1 MPTFKYE
8 AMTSDGEVVKDQ
20 IRARNTDEA
29 VSQLRDRNLFPTKV
43 KEVSERKAK
52 KSADTGGRRAGRAP
66 LSIGSVGAKH
76 VNLFTRQ
83 FATLIDA
90 GVPVVQSV
98 DTLRN
103 QVDDSLLQH
112 ILACVADEVEGGASL
127 SEAMSNHPKAF
138 DRLYVNMVRAGETG
152 GVLDQVMQRLA
163 EFREKAA
170 DLKRRVISA
179 LIYPACVVTVAI
191 GIIAVIMVYV
201 VPKFEKM
208 FEDLGIS
215 YPVPTRMLFSF
226 SEYAAQ
232 YWYFA
237 LAVPVGFY
245 ALGKII
251 GMTRTGSHAI
261 DWFKLKIPLVG
272 SIIHRS
278 AIARFT
284 RTLGTLLGSG
294 VPILEA
300 LEISRQT
307 AGNSVLAHAIE
318 DVSDGI
324 QEGEPMAR
332 PLGQSG
338 ACDEMVVNMVEVGEE
353 TGTLDT
359 MLMRVADNYDDQVDA
374 AVDRLTTAMEPI
386 MVVVLGCVVG
396 FIVVSLFLPLI
407 KMMSELSG

>member
-20 IRARNTDEA
+20 VRARNTDEA
-29 VSQLRDRNLFPTKV
+29 VSILRDRNLFPTKV
-43 KEVSERKAK
+43 KEVSEKKAQEGGGG
-52 KSADTGGRRAGRAP
+52 GGRRAGRAP
-66 LSIGSVGAKH
+66 MSIGSVGAKH
-76 VNLFTRQ
+76 INMFTRQ

-98 DTLRN
+98 DTLRT
-103 QVDDSLLQH
+103 QVDDSLLEH
-112 ILACVADEVEGGASL
+112 VLACVADEVEGGASL
-127 SEAMSNHPKAF
+127 SEAMANHPKAF

-170 DLKRRVISA
+170 DLKRRVLSA
-179 LIYPACVVTVAI
+179 LIYPACVLTVAV
-191 GIIAVIMVYV
+191 GIIAVIMIYV
-201 VPKFEKM
+201 VPKFKAM
-208 FEDLGIS
+208 FEDMGIS
-215 YPVPTRMLFSF
+215 YPLPTQMLFSF
-226 SEYAAQ
+226 SDYAAT
-232 YWYFA
+232 YWY
-237 LAVPVGFY
+237 LVPAVPIGLY
-245 ALGKII
+245 AFGKVV
-251 GMTRTGSHAI
+251 GMTRTGSHVI
-261 DWFKLKIPLVG
+261 DWIKLKIPLIGPIV
-272 SIIHRS
+272 HKS

-300 LEISRQT
+300 LEISRET

-359 MLMRVADNYDDQVDA
+359 MLERVADNYDDQVDA
-374 AVDRLTTAMEPI
+374 SVDRLTTAMEPI
-386 MVVVLGCVVG
+386 MVVVLGCIVG

-407 KMMSELSG
+407 KMMSELS

>member
-1 MPTFKYE
+1 
-8 AMTSDGEVVKDQ
+8 
-20 IRARNTDEA
+20 
-29 VSQLRDRNLFPTKV
+29 
-43 KEVSERKAK
+43 
-52 KSADTGGRRAGRAP
+52 
-66 LSIGSVGAKH
+66 
-76 VNLFTRQ
+76 
-83 FATLIDA
+83 
-90 GVPVVQSV
+90 SV

-127 SEAMSNHPKAF
+127 SEAMANHPKAF

-170 DLKRRVISA
+170 DLKRRVLSA
-179 LIYPACVVTVAI
+179 LIYPAIVILVSIALI
-191 GIIAVIMVYV
+191 GVIMFYV
-201 VPKFEKM
+201 VPQFRKM

-215 YPVPTRMLFSF
+215 YPVPTQMLFSF
-226 SEYAAQ
+226 SRNAAT
-232 YWYFA
+232 YWYLFIA
-237 LAVPVGFY
+237 IPVGLY
-245 ALGKII
+245 ALIKVV
-251 GMTRTGSHAI
+251 GMTRTGAHAV
-261 DWFKLKIPLVG
+261 DWVKLKFPLIG
-272 SIIHRS
+272 SIVHRS

-318 DVSDGI
+318 DVSEGI

-332 PLGQSG
+332 PLGESG

-359 MLMRVADNYDDQVDA
+359 MLLRVADNYDDQVDA
-374 AVDRLTTAMEPI
+374 AVDRLTTALEPI
-386 MVVVLGCVVG
+386 MVIFLGGIVG
-396 FIVVSLFLPLI
+396 FIVISLFLPLL
-407 KMMSELSG
+407 KMMSELS

>member
-1 MPTFKYE
+1 MPTFEYE
-8 AMTSDGEVVKDQ
+8 AMTRDGEVVKDQ

-43 KEVSERKAK
+43 KEVSERQAEGGG
-52 KSADTGGRRAGRAP
+52 TGGGRRAGRAP
-66 LSIGSVGAKH
+66 MSIGGVGTKH

-103 QVDDSLLQH
+103 QVNDSLLQH
-112 ILACVADEVEGGASL
+112 ILACIADEVEGGASL
-127 SEAMSNHPKAF
+127 SEAMANHPKAF

-152 GVLDQVMQRLA
+152 GVLDQVLQRLA

-170 DLKRRVISA
+170 DLRRRVISA
-179 LIYPACVVTVAI
+179 MIYPACVITVAV
-191 GIIAVIMVYV
+191 GIIAVIMIYV
-201 VPKFEKM
+201 VPKFKAM
-208 FEDLGIS
+208 FEDMGIE
-215 YPVPTRMLFSF
+215 YPLPTQMLFSF
-226 SEYAAQ
+226 SSNAAD
-232 YWYFA
+232 YWY
-237 LAVPVGFY
+237 LVPVVPIALY
-245 ALGKII
+245 AIGKII
-251 GMTRTGSHAI
+251 GMTRTGAHAI
-261 DWFKLKIPLVG
+261 DWVKLKIPLIGNIV
-272 SIIHRS
+272 HKS

-338 ACDEMVVNMVEVGEE
+338 ACDDMVVNMVDVGEE

-359 MLMRVADNYDDQVDA
+359 MLLRVADNYDDQVDA
-374 AVDRLTTAMEPI
+374 AVDRLTTALEPI
-386 MVVVLGCVVG
+386 MVVVLGLVVG
-396 FIVVSLFLPLI
+396 FIVISLFLPLI
-407 KMMSELSG
+407 AMMSELA